1 MRIAIVNWTDRLAGG
16 AETYVGQ
23 VAPALIGRGHEVLL
37 WHEGHA
43 PSDRGLIAGLD
54 GLATTSAAHAG
65 VDRALQDLRSW
76 APDVLFVQGL
86 ADPETERALIG
97 HAPAVLFGH
106 NYYGTCITGSKALT
120 FPTTEPCPR
129 RFGPAC
135 LLQFYPRRCGGLSPV
150 TLVRDY
156 RRQAARAALLGRYR
170 AVVTFSEHMRREFI
184 NHGVA
189 AGVVTTLPSIDA
201 HPACAIVESSPPSR
215 TVGHVRLAFVGRI
228 EPLKGCRLLIE
239 TLRAVQAQLNLPV
252 ELNVAGDGPDMVGCR
267 QAATKASAACAD
279 VRVEFHG
286 WLDAVARH
294 ALLQQTD
301 SLVVP
306 SLWPEPFGLVGPEA
320 LAMGVP
326 VAAFAVGGIPEWLED
341 GRTGALAP
349 ADPPTSAGLATA
361 IVRTLTSDEI
371 RTTVRRLGAQR
382 RAVNTLDR
390 HLERLMPVL
399 TAAATGSGM
408 S

>member
-1 MRIAIVNWTDRLAGG
+1 MKIAIVNWTDRLAGG

-23 VAPALIGRGHEVLL
+23 VAPALIGLGHEVLL
-37 WHEGHA
+37 WHEGHT
-43 PSDRGLIAGLD
+43 PSGRGPIAGLGD
-54 GLATTSAAHAG
+54 LTTVSAAQSG
-65 VDRALQDLRSW
+65 VDRSLQDLRRW

-86 ADPETERALIG
+86 FDPETERAIIA
-97 HAPAVLFGH
+97 HAPAVFFGH
-106 NYYGTCITGSKALT
+106 NYYGTCITGSKTTT
-120 FPTTEPCPR
+120 FPAIEPCNR

-156 RRQAARAALLGRYR
+156 KRQAARAAILGQYR
-170 AVVTFSEHMRREFI
+170 SVVTFSEHMRREFI

-189 AGVVTTLPSIDA
+189 AHVVTTLPSIDA
-201 HPACAIVESSPPSR
+201 RPFGSSAEPSLPSR
-215 TVGHVRLAFVGRI
+215 AVGKVRLAFIGRI

-239 TLRAVQAQLNLPV
+239 TLGAVRAQLEVPV
-252 ELNVAGDGPDMVGCR
+252 ELNVAGDGPDMDRCR
-267 QAATKASAACAD
+267 HAAIKASEACAD

-294 ALLQQTD
+294 ALLQRTD

-326 VAAFAVGGIPEWLED
+326 VAAFAVGGIPEWLDD

-349 ADPPTSAGLATA
+349 GHPPTSAGLATA

-371 RTTVRRLGAQR
+371 RATVRRLATQR
-382 RAVNTLDR
+382 TAVNALDR

-399 TAAATGSGM
+399 SAAATGSCLQ
-408 S
+408 